1 VAVDR
6 SQAGSWKAYDSFFR
20 RAFSSH
26 LAYATSYW
34 LNLVATAGVFSLTL
48 LIWASIRPAQGPE
61 GARFFAY
68 LCLAYALNFSL
79 GFTLERHIGERI
91 REGLI
96 ATDLLKPVD
105 MGGLIFIQ
113 ALSDGMFQCLFA
125 FVAVGLGVWALGP
138 AAMAPASASAA
149 GLSVLSLLLAI
160 LVQFHICY
168 LFVQLIFFTN
178 SNYGPFSTRQVLHN
192 IFAGLFAPLD
202 VFPPALRRIAEALPF
217 HHVVYTPIAIY
228 QGRLSQAETWP
239 ALGSQLLWATGLFVV
254 SRWSF
259 DRIRRSL
266 SIQGG

>member
-6 SQAGSWKAYDSFFR
+6 SQAGSWAAYDSFFR

-26 LAYATSYW
+26 LAYTASYW

-48 LIWASIRPAQGPE
+48 LVWASIRPAQGPE

-68 LCLAYALNFSL
+68 LCLAYALNFTL
-79 GFTLERHIGERI
+79 GFTLERHVGERI

-105 MGGLIFIQ
+105 MGGLFFIQ
-113 ALSDGMFQCLFA
+113 ALSDGMFQVLFA
-125 FVAVGLGVWALGP
+125 LVAVGLAAWVLGP
-138 AAMAPASASAA
+138 AAVAPASAYAA
-149 GLSVLSLLLAI
+149 GLSVLSLLLSVV
-160 LVQFHICY
+160 VQFHVCY
-168 LFVQLIFFTN
+168 LFVQLIFFTH

-202 VFPPALRRIAEALPF
+202 VFPAPLRRVAEALPF
-217 HHVVYTPIAIY
+217 HHIIYTPIAIY
-228 QGRLSQAETWP
+228 QGRIAEADAWG
-239 ALGSQLLWATGLFVV
+239 ALGSQALWGLGLFVV

-259 DRIRRSL
+259 DRIRRNL

>member
-26 LAYATSYW
+26 LAYSAAYW
-34 LNLVATAGVFSLTL
+34 LNLAATAGVFSLTL
-48 LIWASIRPAQGPE
+48 LVWASIRPVQGPE

-125 FVAVGLGVWALGP
+125 LVALGLGVWVLGP
-138 AAMAPASASAA
+138 AMAPASAGAL
-149 GLSVLSLLLAI
+149 GLSVLSLALAVV
-160 LVQFHICY
+160 VQFHICY

-202 VFPPALRRIAEALPF
+202 VFPPALRRVAEALPF
-217 HHVVYTPIAIY
+217 HHVIYTPIALY
-228 QGRLSQAETWP
+228 QARLSGAEAWQ
-239 ALGSQLLWATGLFVV
+239 ALGSQALWGAALFVI